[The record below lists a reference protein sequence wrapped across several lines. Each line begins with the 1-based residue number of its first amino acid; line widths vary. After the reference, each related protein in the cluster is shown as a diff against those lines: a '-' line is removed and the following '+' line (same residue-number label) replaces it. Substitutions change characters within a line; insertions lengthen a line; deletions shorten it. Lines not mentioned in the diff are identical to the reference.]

1 MPDLKISAAPPNP
14 APAGTDSFAT
24 NKAGVDFQTTLSQ
37 ILAAIIF
44 PPPPPEVNDLS
55 AAVTWANIPDANV
68 PASAVTQHQAALAIL
83 RAQLTDLATVSQAE
97 AEAGVATTDRIWTA
111 ERVAQ
116 AIAALGGGG
125 GGFPEYLFYAD
136 QFENPNNADWNIN
149 ALAPAAADSNN
160 AALTVRLF
168 DDAVAEGVGM
178 QFKLPLTA
186 TSLTFE
192 TVSRAETTPAG
203 AVVASPRIHLRTIGD
218 NAAVPAPPNTQ
229 LSLTGIDL
237 PTNENFQYDSQ
248 TITFAFLGLTAGDY
262 VQFEYSRNATLPA
275 DTLVGDWALLSLRV
289 SFT

>member
-1 MPDLKISAAPPNP
+1 MPDLKISAATPNP
-14 APAGTDSFAT
+14 APVGTDSFAT
-24 NKAGVDFQTTLSQ
+24 NKAGVDFQTTLTQ
-37 ILAAIIF
+37 ILSLIVF

-68 PASAVTQHQAALAIL
+68 PQSAVTQHQAALAIL

-97 AEAGVATTDRIWTA
+97 AEAGTATNDRIWTA

-125 GGFPEYLFYAD
+125 GLPEYLYNASDF
-136 QFENPNNADWNIN
+136 QNPNNADWNVQ

-168 DDAVAEGVGM
+168 DDAVAEGVGI
-178 QFKLPLTA
+178 QFRIPVGA
-186 TSLTFE
+186 TSMVFNA
-192 TVSRAETTPAG
+192 VSRAETAPGVA
-203 AVVASPRIHLRTIGD
+203 AVVSPRIHFRTIGD

-229 LSLTGIDL
+229 FSMNDINI

-248 TITFAFLGLTAGDY
+248 TITLAFMGLTAGDY
-262 VQFEYSRNATLPA
+262 VQFEYSRNPTHPN
-275 DTLVGDWALLSLRV
+275 DDLVGDWALLSLLM